1 MPDVLIV
8 AGEPSGDIL
17 AGELVLAVR
26 RLRPDIRF
34 FGATGPTLEAAGA
47 ERIVPTSTL
56 SVMGLTE
63 VVGRLPA
70 AVRAMRRLERAALE
84 RSAIGAVLVDSPD
97 FNLRLAG
104 RLSRRGIP
112 VVQYVAPTVW
122 AWRPGRT
129 RALERAV
136 RRVLLTL
143 PFEAEAFSGSDIDA
157 VYVGHPAIDRIQR
170 PLPDREAV
178 ADRAGLP
185 VAARWVALLPG
196 SREPELARLGAP
208 FAKAAARMAER
219 VSDVAFLAPV
229 AAGVAAGMVGEA
241 LAGGPSVT
249 LVERDRLDAIGHCQA
264 AIAASGTAS
273 LELAL
278 LGVPHVAAY
287 RVSALTF
294 AAARLLVRV
303 EHVAL
308 PNLIAGKTVVPE
320 LLQGAVQPVA
330 MAAPILTWLGDE
342 DAREEVVVELAGVR
356 EAVGPPG
363 VAERA
368 ARAALD
374 AMDLAL

>member
-17 AGELVLAVR
+17 AGELVLAAR
-26 RLRPDIRF
+26 RLRPVIRC

-157 VYVGHPAIDRIQR
+157 VYVGHPAIDRIPR

-208 FAKAAARMAER
+208 FAKAAARIAER

>member
-157 VYVGHPAIDRIQR
+157 VYVGHPAIDRIPR
-170 PLPDREAV
+170 PLPDREVV